1 MLQRQLAPIFS
12 SIPSSGSSPSTHSK
26 STNTVQ
32 EAVSSPAPAPAKV
45 IPSRP
50 QTNVGTP
57 SIKDALAGKIKK
69 EETPKMIIPEAYA
82 PETKKIDKQFDL
94 TQLKKVW
101 QNYAVR
107 YEEEVHLFHTLTS
120 QTITNEGT
128 EITITVENSVQYE
141 QVRVLKPEIIGY
153 LRRELENS
161 QIDIEIKQEKPKGD
175 NRIFTDDQKLQQMI
189 QKNPELGRMKM
200 LFHLDFNI

>member
-12 SIPSSGSSPSTHSK
+12 SIPSGSNPSIQSK
-26 STNTVQ
+26 PANTVHA
-32 EAVSSPAPAPAKV
+32 AVNSPAPAPPKV

-69 EETPKMIIPEAYA
+69 EETPKMVIPEAYA
-82 PETKKIDKQFDL
+82 AETKKIDKQFDL
-94 TQLKKVW
+94 AQLKIVW
-101 QNYAVR
+101 QNYALR

-120 QTITNEGT
+120 QPIAYNGA

-161 QIDIEIKQEKPKGD
+161 LIDIEIKLEKPKGD
-175 NRIFTDDQKLQQMI
+175 NRIFTDDQKLQLMI

>member
-12 SIPSSGSSPSTHSK
+12 SIPSNSIPSTHSK
-26 STNTVQ
+26 PENTVHSP
-32 EAVSSPAPAPAKV
+32 VSSQAPAPVKV

-69 EETPKMIIPEAYA
+69 EETPKIVIPEAYA
-82 PETKKIDKQFDL
+82 AETIKIDKHFDSN
-94 TQLKKVW
+94 QLKIVW
-101 QNYAVR
+101 QKYALR

-120 QTITNEGT
+120 QPITHDGT
-128 EITITVENSVQYE
+128 NITITVENSVQYE
-141 QVRVLKPEIIGY
+141 QIRVLKPEIIGF

-161 QIDIEIKQEKPKGD
+161 KIDIEIKQEKPKGD
-175 NRIFTDDQKLQQMI
+175 NRIFTEDQKLQLMI

>member
-12 SIPSSGSSPSTHSK
+12 SIPSGSNPSIQSK
-26 STNTVQ
+26 PADTVHA
-32 EAVSSPAPAPAKV
+32 AVNSPAPAPPKV

-69 EETPKMIIPEAYA
+69 EETPKMVIPEAYA
-82 PETKKIDKQFDL
+82 AETKKIDKQFDL
-94 TQLKKVW
+94 AQLKIVW
-101 QNYAVR
+101 QNYAHR

-120 QTITNEGT
+120 QPIAHNGA

-161 QIDIEIKQEKPKGD
+161 LIDIEIKQEKPKGD
-175 NRIFTDDQKLQQMI
+175 NRIFTDDQKLQLMI

>member
-12 SIPSSGSSPSTHSK
+12 SIPSNTTQSQQSK
-26 STNTVQ
+26 PTNSVHA
-32 EAVSSPAPAPAKV
+32 AVSSPAPAPAKV
-45 IPSRP
+45 LPSRP
-50 QTNVGTP
+50 QNNGGTP

-69 EETPKMIIPEAYA
+69 EETPQLIVQETEQAA
-82 PETKKIDKQFDL
+82 PIEIDKSFDIKE
-94 TQLKKVW
+94 LKIVW
-101 QNYAVR
+101 QNYALK
-107 YEEEVHLFHTLTS
+107 YKEEVHLFHTLTS
-120 QTITNEGT
+120 QPIENEGS

-153 LRRELENS
+153 LRRELKNS
-161 QIDIEIKQEKPKGD
+161 QIEIDVKQEKPKGD
-175 NRIFTDDQKLQQMI
+175 NRVFTDDQKLQQMI

>member
-12 SIPSSGSSPSTHSK
+12 SIPSGSNPSIQSK
-26 STNTVQ
+26 PADTVHA
-32 EAVSSPAPAPAKV
+32 AVNSPAPAPPKV
-45 IPSRP
+45 IPTRP
-50 QTNVGTP
+50 QSNVGTP

-69 EETPKMIIPEAYA
+69 EETPKMVIPEAYA
-82 PETKKIDKQFDL
+82 AETKKIDNQFDL
-94 TQLKKVW
+94 AQLKIVW
-101 QNYAVR
+101 QNYALR

-120 QTITNEGT
+120 QPIAHKGA

-161 QIDIEIKQEKPKGD
+161 LIDIEIKLEKPKGD
-175 NRIFTDDQKLQQMI
+175 NRIFTDDQKLQLMI